1 LLSAGAA
8 DRLADSNL
16 TSFYPLAADLVAAGC
31 RRCRVTARLGPT
43 EFPHRA
49 YIEALAEARENSPAW
64 HVIIAGYAA
73 LQLFEG
79 WADACAG
86 APAPSTLEV
95 RRVRKYIDAVPEGHA
110 MRRCLTQLVDSI
122 EGAAAAG
129 ESERV
134 ARNIEVGR
142 LLSAYAKLLQ
152 YDAQWGLAADV
163 HSTVIGFSPYMED
176 TERLL
181 ESMLMRGFSLRMQGR
196 LDEASEAYAAMRAT
210 AVSVNSERY
219 RLESLLCDAK
229 IAVDRGNFPVAREL
243 LDRTIADARRSDCS
257 VIVSKGLTD
266 RARVAAMQGDF
277 ELSLACSYEA
287 LERSEDQMDRERI
300 LGNIA
305 LTFGQMGLR
314 DAARDAGLLVA
325 ATAQDRSARLAATV
339 NLMELA
345 YQDGRELVFEQYRRE
360 LAREELTPYLRASF
374 LEASAEGLSTFGRH
388 REAKA
393 AREQMLEVAEG
404 HGLHEFVIK
413 AEAALRDEPH
423 PSAVGPEAESR
434 TPPAVRRTEPSTR
447 VATIVRA
454 IADMRIAAGL
464 SA

>member
-1 LLSAGAA
+1 M
-8 DRLADSNL
+8 
-16 TSFYPLAADLVAAGC
+16 
-31 RRCRVTARLGPT
+31 TARLGST
-43 EFPHRA
+43 DFPHRA
-49 YIEALAEARENSPAW
+49 YIEALADTPEDSPAW
-64 HVIIAGYAA
+64 HAIIAGYAA

-86 APAPSTLEV
+86 ALPPSALER
-95 RRVRKYIDAVPEGHA
+95 RRVRKYIDAAAEGDPV
-110 MRRCLTQLVDSI
+110 RRCLAHLVDSI
-122 EGAAAAG
+122 ETATAASAEVRAAR
-129 ESERV
+129 SLDV
-134 ARNIEVGR
+134 ARM
-142 LLSAYAKLLQ
+142 LSAYAKLLQ
-152 YDAQWGLAADV
+152 YDAQWSLAADV
-163 HSTVIGFSPYMED
+163 HTTVIGFAQFMD
-176 TERLL
+176 DVERLL

-196 LDEASEAYAAMRAT
+196 LDEASQAYAALRSA
-210 AVSVNSERY
+210 AVLANSDRY

-229 IAVDRGNFPVAREL
+229 VAVDRGNFPVAREL
-243 LDRTIADARRSDCS
+243 LDRTIADARRSECS

-305 LTFGQMGLR
+305 VTFGQMGLR

-325 ATAQDRSARLAATV
+325 ATAQDRSARLTAMV

-360 LAREELTPYLRASF
+360 LAREELTPYLRAVY
-374 LEASAEGLSTFGRH
+374 LETSAEGFHTFGRH

-393 AREQMLEVAEG
+393 AREQMLDVAER

-413 AEAALRDEPH
+413 AEAALHASQQSDPLEARSPARTRD
-423 PSAVGPEAESR
+423 S
-434 TPPAVRRTEPSTR
+434 EPSIR

-454 IADMRIAAGL
+454 IAEMRIAAGL

>member
-1 LLSAGAA
+1 M
-8 DRLADSNL
+8 
-16 TSFYPLAADLVAAGC
+16 
-31 RRCRVTARLGPT
+31 TARLGST
-43 EFPHRA
+43 DFPHRA
-49 YIEALAEARENSPAW
+49 YIEALADTPEGSPAW
-64 HVIIAGYAA
+64 HMIIAGYAA

-86 APAPSTLEV
+86 ALPPSALEL
-95 RRVRKYIDAVPEGHA
+95 RRVRKYIEATPESDAV
-110 MRRCLTQLVDSI
+110 RRCLSQLVDSI
-122 EGAAAAG
+122 ESAASAVEPERAAR
-129 ESERV
+129 SL
-134 ARNIEVGR
+134 EVGR
-142 LLSAYAKLLQ
+142 VLSAYAKLLQ

-163 HSTVIGFSPYMED
+163 HTTIIGFAQYVED
-176 TERLL
+176 GERLL
-181 ESMLMRGFSLRMQGR
+181 DSMLMRGFSLRMQGR
-196 LDEASEAYAAMRAT
+196 LDEASKAYAALRSA
-210 AVSVNSERY
+210 AVLAHNDRY
-219 RLESLLCDAK
+219 RLESLLCEAK
-229 IAVDRGNFPVAREL
+229 VAVDRGNFPVAREL

-305 LTFGQMGLR
+305 VTFSQMGLR

-325 ATAQDRSARLAATV
+325 ATAQDRSARLAAIL

-360 LAREELTPYLRASF
+360 VAREDLTPYLRVAY
-374 LEASAEGLSTFGRH
+374 LETCAEGFRTFGRH
-388 REAKA
+388 REEKV
-393 AREQMLEVAEG
+393 AREQMLEVAET
-404 HGLHEFVIK
+404 HGLYEFVIK
-413 AEAALRDEPH
+413 AEEALRGGPPE
-423 PSAVGPEAESR
+423 SAAADAAPR
-434 TPPAVRRTEPSTR
+434 PTPAPRHAEPSTR
-447 VATIVRA
+447 IATIVRA

>member
-1 LLSAGAA
+1 
-8 DRLADSNL
+8 
-16 TSFYPLAADLVAAGC
+16 
-31 RRCRVTARLGPT
+31 VTARLGST
-43 EFPHRA
+43 DFPHRA
-49 YIEALAEARENSPAW
+49 FIEALAEAREASPAW
-64 HVIIAGYAA
+64 HVIIAGYAS

-79 WADACAG
+79 WAEACAG
-86 APAPSTLEV
+86 ASTPSALEL

-110 MRRCLTQLVDSI
+110 TRRCLSQLVDCI
-122 EGAAAAG
+122 ERAAAAV
-129 ESERV
+129 EAERV

-142 LLSAYAKLLQ
+142 LLAAYAKLLQ

-163 HSTVIGFSPYMED
+163 HTTVIGFAPYVED
-176 TERLL
+176 AERLL

-196 LDEASEAYAAMRAT
+196 LDEASQAYAALRAA
-210 AVSVNSERY
+210 AVSANSERY

-229 IAVDRGNFPVAREL
+229 VAVDRGNFPVAREL
-243 LDRTIADARRSDCS
+243 LDRTIADARRADCS
-257 VIVSKGLTD
+257 IIVSKGLTD

-300 LGNIA
+300 LSNIA
-305 LTFGQMGLR
+305 LTFAQMGLR

-325 ATAQDRSARLAATV
+325 ATAQDRSARLAAMV

-374 LEASAEGLSTFGRH
+374 LEAAAEGFSSFGRH

-393 AREQMLEVAEG
+393 AREQMLQIAEG

-413 AEAALRDEPH
+413 AEAALRADQ
-423 PSAVGPEAESR
+423 PSR
-434 TPPAVRRTEPSTR
+434 PPMPDTEVRPSSGGRRAEPSTR

>member
-1 LLSAGAA
+1 M
-8 DRLADSNL
+8 
-16 TSFYPLAADLVAAGC
+16 
-31 RRCRVTARLGPT
+31 TARPGST

-49 YIEALAEARENSPAW
+49 YIEALADTREGSPAW

-86 APAPSTLEV
+86 AAPPSALEL
-95 RRVRKYIDAVPEGHA
+95 RRVRRYIDAVPEGHS
-110 MRRCLTQLVDSI
+110 MRRCLSQLVDCI
-122 EGAAAAG
+122 ESAVAVGGSQRA
-129 ESERV
+129 
-134 ARNIEVGR
+134 ARNLEVGR

-152 YDAQWGLAADV
+152 YEAQWSLAADV
-163 HSTVIGFSPYMED
+163 HTTVIGFAQFTED
-176 TERLL
+176 AERLL
-181 ESMLMRGFSLRMQGR
+181 ESMLMRGFSLRMQGH
-196 LDEASEAYAAMRAT
+196 LDEASRAYAALRAA
-210 AVSVNSERY
+210 AVAANSERY

-229 IAVDRGNFPVAREL
+229 VAVDRGNFPVAREL

-277 ELSLACSYEA
+277 DLSLACSYEA

-305 LTFGQMGLR
+305 LTFSQMGLR

-325 ATAQDRSARLAATV
+325 ATAQDRSARLSALV

-360 LAREELTPYLRASF
+360 VAREELTPYLRACF
-374 LEASAEGLSTFGRH
+374 LETSAEGLRAFGRH
-388 REAKA
+388 REANS
-393 AREQMLEVAEG
+393 AREQMLEVAEA

-413 AEAALRDEPH
+413 AEAALRENQQPMAAVEPR
-423 PSAVGPEAESR
+423 STSGP
-434 TPPAVRRTEPSTR
+434 RTEPSTR

>member
-1 LLSAGAA
+1 M
-8 DRLADSNL
+8 
-16 TSFYPLAADLVAAGC
+16 
-31 RRCRVTARLGPT
+31 TARQGST
-43 EFPHRA
+43 DFPHRA
-49 YIEALAEARENSPAW
+49 YIEVLAETPENSPAW

-73 LQLFEG
+73 IQLFEG

-86 APAPSTLEV
+86 AVPPSALEL
-95 RRVRKYIDAVPEGHA
+95 RRVRRYIDAAAEGDPV
-110 MRRCLTQLVDSI
+110 RRCLAHLVDSI
-122 EGAAAAG
+122 ESAMTAPEQQRAAR
-129 ESERV
+129 SL
-134 ARNIEVGR
+134 EVGR
-142 LLSAYAKLLQ
+142 MLSAYAKLLQ
-152 YDAQWGLAADV
+152 YDAQWSLAADV
-163 HSTVIGFSPYMED
+163 HATVIGFAQFMD
-176 TERLL
+176 DVERLL

-196 LDEASEAYAAMRAT
+196 LDEATRAYAALRA
-210 AVSVNSERY
+210 AAMEANSERY

-229 IAVDRGNFPVAREL
+229 VAVDRGNFPVAREL

-305 LTFGQMGLR
+305 VTFAQMGLR

-325 ATAQDRSARLAATV
+325 ATAQDRSARLTAVV

-360 LAREELTPYLRASF
+360 LAREELTPYLRAVY
-374 LEASAEGLSTFGRH
+374 LETSAEGFQTFGRH

-393 AREQMLEVAEG
+393 AREQMLEVAG
-404 HGLHEFVIK
+404 RHGLHEFVIK
-413 AEAALRDEPH
+413 AEAALKASQQPE
-423 PSAVGPEAESR
+423 SAEARSATR
-434 TPPAVRRTEPSTR
+434 TRGGEPSIR